1 MTQPIKTALSLL
13 PLLGYLIFLIF
24 SAYSKPL
31 YTWDTVPYTATILSA
46 DIKDPQLLHTRTYE
60 YLQRSLSP
68 QQYAAIT
75 SGAYAADLE
84 NDADHFISQLDMYRI
99 KPAYVIALRTLTAL
113 GAEPLTSLR
122 LLSLI
127 PGVLFCLLLFA
138 WLSRSCS
145 ALGAALIVVAFA
157 VVGRLADLS
166 RVPVPDNLS
175 ALIVFAALYALV
187 CKQWL
192 RVAVFLLVA
201 SVCVRTNNILF
212 AGLVLLWQSFSAY
225 AQSASLRSP
234 AVMLF
239 AGGLGLSSALYFT
252 INSLFDYSWWRLFYH
267 TFVESQVDIPG
278 FAQPF
283 AFETYWA
290 VVQSAL
296 VQIAASGATIAT
308 SMPFFVLLL
317 LLCSRG
323 VSRQLLAEA
332 LTPRTLVSLQHLTLL
347 CLPLFAAFLVLFP
360 LVLGWD
366 RFFLPFYA
374 LITVEAAERWSVKR
388 EKATQNDPKSL

>member
-13 PLLGYLIFLIF
+13 PLAGYLVFLVLL
-24 SAYSKPL
+24 AYSKPL

-46 DIKDPQLLHTRTYE
+46 DISDPKLLHARTYA
-60 YLQRSLSP
+60 YLQSAMTP
-68 QQYAAIT
+68 QQYAAVT
-75 SGAYAADLE
+75 SGPYAADLKDNAE
-84 NDADHFISQLDMYRI
+84 HFIGQLDMYRI

-122 LLSLI
+122 LLSVI
-127 PGVLFCLLLFA
+127 PGVLLCLLLFV

-145 ALGAALIVVAFA
+145 TFNAALIVVIFA

-187 CKQWL
+187 CKRWL
-192 RVAVFLLVA
+192 RLAVFLLVA

-212 AGLVLLWQSFSAY
+212 AGLVLLWQSWSAY
-225 AQSASLRSP
+225 AQGTSVRSP
-234 AVMLF
+234 TVLLF
-239 AGGLGLSSALYFT
+239 SGGLVVSSALYFT
-252 INSLFDYSWWRLFYH
+252 INGLFDYSWWRLFYH
-267 TFVESQVDIPG
+267 TFVESQVDIPS
-278 FAQPF
+278 FVAPF
-283 AFETYWA
+283 SFEIYWT
-290 VVQSAL
+290 VVHSAML
-296 VQIAASGATIAT
+296 KVVASGATIGT
-308 SMPFFVLLL
+308 SAPFFVLLL
-317 LLCSRG
+317 VLCLQGNYR
-323 VSRQLLAEA
+323 RLFAEA
-332 LTPRTLVSLQHLTLL
+332 LKPQSLVYLPHIVLL

-360 LVLGWD
+360 LVQGWD

-374 LITVEAAERWSVKR
+374 LITVVAVEHFTLKH